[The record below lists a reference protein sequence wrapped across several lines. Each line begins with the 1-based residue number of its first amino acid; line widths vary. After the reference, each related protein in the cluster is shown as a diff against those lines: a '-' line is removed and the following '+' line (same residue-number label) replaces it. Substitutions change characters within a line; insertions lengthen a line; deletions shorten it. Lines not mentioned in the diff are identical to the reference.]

1 MQRQPPAPP
10 TKEMQNLFK
19 KSAPKAGTAAAIS
32 LEDRESIQTYK
43 SKAMVAFSLKKYE
56 DAENLY
62 MNALNIIESLPGVG
76 SSSAT
81 DSSISA
87 EAVAKLRSNID
98 ECRVKRGLRPLGEP
112 EDEEW

>member
-1 MQRQPPAPP
+1 MQD
-10 TKEMQNLFK
+10 LFK
-19 KSAPKAGTAAAIS
+19 KSAPKVGTTAAIS
-32 LEDRESIQTYK
+32 PEDRESIQTYK

-62 MNALNIIESLPGVG
+62 MNALNIIESLPGAG
-76 SSSAT
+76 SHSAT
-81 DSSISA
+81 DSSIST